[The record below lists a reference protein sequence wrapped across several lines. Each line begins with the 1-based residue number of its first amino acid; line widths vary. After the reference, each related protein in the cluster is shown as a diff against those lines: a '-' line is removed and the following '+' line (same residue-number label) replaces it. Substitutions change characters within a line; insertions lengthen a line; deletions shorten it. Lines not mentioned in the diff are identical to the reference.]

1 LHCLSYMDLVIL
13 IKHVLIWFDTMTLS
27 ISKKTIDTA
36 IVTIRQYNSISSQL
50 VAKSVVI
57 R

>member
-1 LHCLSYMDLVIL
+1 MDLVIL